1 MRARVGIGI
10 GAESIRVVLVTPRGM
25 VRWHREVPRESADT
39 PGLERALREGLAVI
53 PGRRWIRRRAV
64 AALGPHCTQVK
75 LVAELPPLGKARDI
89 ARVLAEAPHRF
100 FLRNGVPLTTG
111 GVRLVDE
118 RSAWAAAF
126 ERPVVETVVQV
137 CREARLRLDAIV
149 PAAGVLPTVLRGE
162 AISWTDGTV
171 RCGVVHNGLALT
183 SVSREAVTTGDA
195 HGGPLM
201 PDDRLSA
208 IGQHGWRYADALGA
222 VTIGAREPL
231 RIGNRALRTW
241 KTKRLS
247 SWRRGVSYLAA
258 TTSLLLAIAAPGLR
272 AWRTEVLAE
281 RELRD
286 TAAERRG
293 VAVTARELKR
303 VSTSLD
309 EAAEFFRHRRSHVS
323 LLASLTSALPSD
335 AWLMAL
341 KTDSTGGHLVT
352 LSSRAAGV
360 LAAMDSVDGITGAA
374 FLGPVT
380 NEVRGAREVERATIR
395 FRWSDVRCASASPS
409 CPDGG
414 ERR

>member
-1 MRARVGIGI
+1 VGIGI
-10 GAESIRVVLVTPRGM
+10 GAESIRVVLVTRRGV
-25 VRWHREVPRESADT
+25 VRRHREVPRESLDIA
-39 PGLERALREGLAVI
+39 GLERALREGLAVI

-126 ERPVVETVVQV
+126 ERPVVETVVQL

-149 PAAGVLPTVLRGE
+149 PTASVLHTVLRSE

-171 RCGVVHNGLALT
+171 RCDVAHKGLALT
-183 SVSREAVTTGDA
+183 SVSREAVSGNTPTE
-195 HGGPLM
+195 PPV

-208 IGQHGWRYADALGA
+208 IGQYGWCYADALGA

-247 SWRRGVSYLAA
+247 SWRRGLSYLAA
-258 TTSLLLAIAAPGLR
+258 TTSLLLAIATPGLR
-272 AWRTEVLAE
+272 AWRTELLAE
-281 RELRD
+281 RELRA

-293 VAVTARELKR
+293 VAVTARELER
-303 VSTSLD
+303 VSTSLGQ
-309 EAAEFFRHRRSHVS
+309 AAEFVRHRRSHVS
-323 LLASLTSALPSD
+323 LLANLTSALPSD

-341 KTDSTGGHLVT
+341 KADSAGGHLVT

-360 LAAMDSVDGITGAA
+360 LAAMDSIEGITGAT

-380 NEVRGAREVERATIR
+380 NEVQGAREVERATIR
-395 FRWSDVRCASASPS
+395 FRWSDARCALPSPS
-409 CPDGG
+409 CPNGG